1 MVKVELEGSD
11 HPQEAVTYVVIAA
24 RFNNGWL
31 FVKHRRRGGY
41 ELPAG
46 HPEEGESSERA
57 AARELAEETGAESFT
72 LEPLTFYSVDSGS
85 GKQYGRLFLAEVAS
99 MGNIFDSKEI
109 EAVKVFNEL
118 PGEISLKEVMTF
130 LFTTADQ
137 FVRCN
142 RC

>member
-1 MVKVELEGSD
+1 MVKVELSGSD
-11 HPQEAVTYVVIAA
+11 HPPEAISYVAIAA

-46 HPEEGESSERA
+46 HPEEGESSESA

-85 GKQYGRLFLAEVAS
+85 GKQYGRLFLAEVVS
-99 MGNIFDSKEI
+99 LGEICDSKEI
-109 EAVKVFNEL
+109 ESVKVFNEL

-130 LFTTADQ
+130 LFRTAEE